1 MKKVFAILC
10 MVCILAVASSQKY
23 SMYKNSDC
31 SGDAESSSSINVCE
45 KPKGGDKYQKI
56 TIDGG
61 TCKKGMKLVTQK
73 YSDKD
78 CATKDGDETKTE
90 WTGEVDKC
98 IDTSITVMNVTTKLS
113 QKLSCSPASV
123 KTFMPVMTVF
133 AMVVAMFSQ

>member
-1 MKKVFAILC
+1 

-23 SMYKNSDC
+23 SMYSTADC
-31 SGDAESSSSINVCE
+31 SGDASSSASFNVCE

-61 TCKKGMKLVTQK
+61 TCKKGMKYITQK

-78 CATKDGDETKTE
+78 CATKDGEEVKLE
-90 WTGEVDKC
+90 WKGDVDKC
-98 IDTSITVMNVTTKLS
+98 IDSSITVLNVTTKLS
-113 QKLSCSPASV
+113 TKLSCSPASV